1 MRLSRGDVAIAVLLG
16 VVGLGFVISRATLRE
31 NARAQDALAAPGG
44 PVAASTKEAEANGD
58 SAAGPPAAEIPAG
71 EIPGAATA
79 PDSAAAGAAG
89 DTGAGDTGA
98 ADTGAADGDTGP
110 AGDSADQQPA
120 PGERPDA
127 IDIYQ
132 EQVVPADFSTGEA
145 SPRSFAS
152 DELGRLG
159 RSIRDCPGT
168 ILVTGHTDA
177 SGARGENQRISLDR
191 ARFVQ
196 AMLIQQGVPADRI
209 TIKGLGGEVPIANN
223 RTTEGR
229 IRNRRVTVVCTR

>member
-31 NARAQDALAAPGG
+31 SARAQDALAASGG
-44 PVAASTKEAEANGD
+44 PVAASTKEAEASGD
-58 SAAGPPAAEIPAG
+58 SAARPPTAEIPAG
-71 EIPGAATA
+71 ETPAAATA
-79 PDSAAAGAAG
+79 PDSAA
-89 DTGAGDTGA
+89 GDTGA
-98 ADTGAADGDTGP
+98 ADTAPAGTAPAGGDTGR
-110 AGDSADQQPA
+110 AGDSADQQA
-120 PGERPDA
+120 AAGERPDA

-132 EQVVPADFSTGEA
+132 EQVVPAEFGTGEA

-152 DELGRLG
+152 DELDRLG
-159 RSIRDCPGT
+159 RGIRDCPGT

-209 TIKGLGGEVPIANN
+209 TLEGLGGEVPIANN

>member
-1 MRLSRGDVAIAVLLG
+1 VRLSRGDIAIAVLLG

-31 NARAQDALAAPGG
+31 SARAQDALAASGG
-44 PVAASTKEAEANGD
+44 PVAASTKEAEASGD
-58 SAAGPPAAEIPAG
+58 SAARPPAAEIPAG
-71 EIPGAATA
+71 ETPVAATA
-79 PDSAAAGAAG
+79 PDSAAPGAAG
-89 DTGAGDTGA
+89 DTAAGDTDPAGGA
-98 ADTGAADGDTGP
+98 PGT
-110 AGDSADQQPA
+110 AGDSADQQA
-120 PGERPDA
+120 AAGERPDA
-127 IDIYQ
+127 IDIYK
-132 EQVVPADFSTGEA
+132 EQVVPAEFGTGEA

-152 DELGRLG
+152 DALGRVG
-159 RSIRDCPGT
+159 RSFRDCPGT

-209 TIKGLGGEVPIANN
+209 TIKGLGGEAPISNN

-229 IRNRRVTVVCTR
+229 IQNRRVTVLCTR